1 MKRCFLILVV
11 AIFSWTMIAQPRIGL
26 VLGGGGAL
34 GYAHIGAIQA
44 LEEAGIEP
52 VFVAGT
58 SMGALVGALYA
69 QGYNSQQLYAFVRD
83 RKLYTV
89 MRNVSPTSKHLQRGI
104 GSFQN
109 VRQLL
114 NDAVTHDCFDSLR
127 IPFLCVATNIASG
140 TATVKCHGTNLAD
153 WVLASASIPVVY
165 QPQLI
170 NGSYYCDGGVID
182 NLPAQYIPRDLCDM
196 VIAID
201 VVPMDIP
208 GGEDMFTKDYPML
221 NVYGN
226 MLLNVSSHGGRQHSD
241 VVICPNMDIR
251 YGVMDFE
258 RYEEII
264 RRGYDAMHTW
274 LVEQGWIQ

>member
-1 MKRCFLILVV
+1 MKRLFLIF
-11 AIFSWTMIAQPRIGL
+11 AAAFFTWSMIAQPRIAL
-26 VLGGGGAL
+26 ALGGGGAL

-52 VFVAGT
+52 VFVCGT

-69 QGYNSQQLYAFVRD
+69 QGHNGQQLYAFVRD

-114 NDAVTHDCFDSLR
+114 NDAIPHDCFDSLQ

-140 TATVKCHGTNLAD
+140 TAVTPCTGANLAD
-153 WVLASASIPVVY
+153 WVLASASIPVVF
-165 QPQLI
+165 QPQMI
-170 NGSYYCDGGVID
+170 DGAYYCDGGVID
-182 NLPAQYIPRDLCDM
+182 NLPTQYVPRDLCDM

-201 VVPMDIP
+201 VVPTDIP

-226 MLLNVSSHGGRQHSD
+226 MLLNVASQTGRLHSD
-241 VVICPNMDIR
+241 VVICPNKDVR

-258 RYEEII
+258 NYEDII
-264 RRGYDAMHTW
+264 RRGYEAMHAW
-274 LVEQGWIQ
+274 LVEQGWVR